1 VKIIKRLR
9 TAMSCGR
16 LTEIRIIFHDESFCY
31 VFHDQ
36 SYKHASVTRR
46 VNVQTY
52 NSKNTQKIEHFRA
65 RNKKRQ
71 KFIVSWE
78 FRSEGQC
85 IINSII
91 FPM

>member
-9 TAMSCGR
+9 TAMSCRR

-46 VNVQTY
+46 VSVNIQQQ
-52 NSKNTQKIEHFRA
+52 NTQKIEHFRE